1 MFKKFPFIG
10 QGRPLISV
18 IRLNGVI
25 SSGTA
30 RSGLSINSLSK
41 NFDQAFKQK
50 GLKAVVLDINSPGGS
65 PVQSSLIYKY
75 IRRLSNEKKI
85 PVISFVQDVAASG
98 GYWLACTG
106 DEIFADSNSIIGSI
120 GVISGG
126 FGFKE
131 LIKKIGIE
139 RRMYTSGEQKSFL
152 DPFLAEK
159 QSDVDHLK
167 SLQEEI
173 HLEFKNL
180 VRDRRKNKL
189 SKEEN
194 KLFTGKFWTGNK
206 ALELGLIDG
215 IGDIN
220 TVMKSRYG
228 EKVRFRIFDSDKS
241 WIRRKFGLGYASN
254 NRYQWSDHII
264 DSIESRLLWSR
275 FGL

>member
-18 IRLNGVI
+18 IRLNGII

-50 GLKAVVLDINSPGGS
+50 GLKAVALDINSPGGS

-75 IRRLSNEKKI
+75 IRRLSSEKKI
-85 PVISFVQDVAASG
+85 PVFSFVQDVAASG

-152 DPFLAEK
+152 DPFLPEK

-173 HLEFKNL
+173 HSEFKNL
-180 VRDRRKNKL
+180 VRERRKNKL

-194 KLFTGKFWTGNK
+194 KLFTGQFWTGNK

-220 TVMKSRYG
+220 TVMKNRYG
-228 EKVRFRIFDSDKS
+228 EKVRFRIFDNDKS
-241 WIRRKFGLGYASN
+241 WIRRKFGLGYAFN
-254 NRYQWSDHII
+254 NRYQWSNDII
-264 DSIESRLLWSR
+264 YSIESRLLWSR